1 MTPIAGISM
10 SRLTRTLFFATGFVS
25 IIVLGIAIFYHPSQ
39 DIESIPVNE
48 SPAAEEL
55 EYFMTDNLNYDLDFS
70 KILIEKRIEHI
81 ERIAR
86 ENPALE
92 PRAREVIDT
101 LKSRLK
107 WKARF

>member
-1 MTPIAGISM
+1 M
-10 SRLTRTLFFATGFVS
+10 SRLTRTLFTVTGFVS
-25 IIVLGIAIFYHPSQ
+25 IIVLGFAIFYRPSP
-39 DIESIPVNE
+39 DIEDIPVKE

-55 EYFMTDNLNYDLDFS
+55 EYFMTDKLNYGLDFS
-70 KILIEKRIEHI
+70 IILIEKRIEHV

-101 LKSRLK
+101 LKNRLK